1 MSCSSATL
9 LAPSVALSENVIR
22 RVLPD
27 LSDPQFLRMMRVVLV
42 VFACVVLAI
51 ALSSSSSIY
60 SLVVNTYKVTLV
72 AAFVPLCAGLFWPKA
87 TTQGA
92 LLAIV
97 TGLLTWILCEI
108 LGSANSVWPPQ
119 LLGFLVAIAGMVVGS
134 LLPPIGRLPM
144 VRSILPANSRAAS
157 FTTAPRHE

>member
-1 MSCSSATL
+1 
-9 LAPSVALSENVIR
+9 
-22 RVLPD
+22 
-27 LSDPQFLRMMRVVLV
+27 
-42 VFACVVLAI
+42 
-51 ALSSSSSIY
+51 
-60 SLVVNTYKVTLV
+60 LVVNTYKVTLV